1 MKRRD
6 LIRLVGGAAT
16 WPLAARAQQQR
27 QTFRIGIVT
36 GGSREAPHIVAL
48 FDELRLAGFIEGTN
62 LTADIRGG
70 GLSNDQLPAAIS
82 EIVRSAPNAIVS
94 VGPTLTKLV
103 QQATRTIP
111 ILASSDDMLS
121 DGLVTSMAR
130 PGGNTTGVSLL
141 AYEMDGKR
149 QEILLEMVPSA
160 RHIAALADPHV
171 ATPQHL
177 ESLKTAMRQRSGEL
191 SVFLAGATETIVPAL
206 GEVKSSGAAALNV
219 LATPLFYFNRRLV
232 IDRAEA
238 LGLPAIYQ
246 WPEMVEEGGLTAY
259 GPRASEWYR
268 QLARL
273 LIKVL
278 RGATPA
284 DLPVE
289 QPTKFEFII
298 NLRAAKAIGL
308 NVPNALLL
316 RADKIV
322 E

>member
-1 MKRRD
+1 
-6 LIRLVGGAAT
+6 
-16 WPLAARAQQQR
+16 
-27 QTFRIGIVT
+27 
-36 GGSREAPHIVAL
+36 
-48 FDELRLAGFIEGTN
+48 
-62 LTADIRGG
+62 
-70 GLSNDQLPAAIS
+70 
-82 EIVRSAPNAIVS
+82 
-94 VGPTLTKLV
+94 
-103 QQATRTIP
+103 
-111 ILASSDDMLS
+111 
-121 DGLVTSMAR
+121 
-130 PGGNTTGVSLL
+130 
-141 AYEMDGKR
+141 
-149 QEILLEMVPSA
+149 
-160 RHIAALADPHV
+160 
-171 ATPQHL
+171 
-177 ESLKTAMRQRSGEL
+177 
-191 SVFLAGATETIVPAL
+191 
-206 GEVKSSGAAALNV
+206 
-219 LATPLFYFNRRLV
+219 LFYFNRRLI

-259 GPRASEWYR
+259 GPRISEWYR